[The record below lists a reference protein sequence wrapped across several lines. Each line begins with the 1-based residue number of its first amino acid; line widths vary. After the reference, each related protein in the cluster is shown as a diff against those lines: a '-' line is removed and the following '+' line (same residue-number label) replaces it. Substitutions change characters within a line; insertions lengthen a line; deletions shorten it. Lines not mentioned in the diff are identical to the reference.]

1 MCRYLAAYYGMA
13 CRGGDRGFFLWKG
26 SYLMR
31 LCATQDVEEG
41 MVLGKSIYQMSG
53 RLLLGAGYRI
63 NAEMKARLVEKGYTH
78 IYIYEEGTEDVI
90 PEDVISDELRLQAQ
104 SRLAD
109 KILEIQQL
117 TEFQNMTYQKTVD
130 LLENGYLHNINIT
143 YEMRSIVKEI
153 LKDIAAAGA
162 KMQSTILFKAK
173 DTFFLDH
180 ALNTTILSILIG
192 VKYRFSKPEL
202 VSLALGSFLHD
213 IGKIIIDQMA
223 NDPMESGRSLYREHP
238 TFGYLLLKNNSDVSP
253 MEVQVVNQHHEYQDG
268 SGFPIGLT
276 GENLPPVKTVNRKK
290 GTIFRLAEI
299 CCVASAY
306 DNLVMNPLGDSS
318 MTPEDALKQ
327 MIQDAGKIY
336 NKSIVSTLHD
346 IIPIFPVGSTIQ
358 IEDIIDPSLAGCY
371 GVVAR
376 INPEKL
382 NRPVVIITMSKL
394 RKKIRPIMI
403 DTSKLHNIKL
413 KLIL

>member
-1 MCRYLAAYYGMA
+1 
-13 CRGGDRGFFLWKG
+13 
-26 SYLMR
+26 MR
-31 LCATQDVEEG
+31 LCATHEVEEG
-41 MVLGKSIYQMSG
+41 MVLGKSIYQMNG

-63 NAEMKARLVEKGYTH
+63 NADMKAKLVDKGYTH
-78 IYIYEEGTEDVI
+78 IYVYEEGTEDVI
-90 PEDVISDELRLQAQ
+90 PEDVISDELRSQAQ

-109 KILEIQQL
+109 KIVEIQRL
-117 TEFQNMTYQKTVD
+117 SDFRDLTYQKTVE
-130 LLENGYLHNINIT
+130 LLESGYLHKVNIT
-143 YEMRSIVKEI
+143 YEMRAIVKEI
-153 LKDIAAAGA
+153 LKDISAAGA
-162 KMQSTILFKAK
+162 KMQSTILYKAK
-173 DTFFLDH
+173 DTYFLDH
-180 ALNTTILSILIG
+180 AVNTTILSILIG
-192 VKYRFSKPEL
+192 FKFRFSRPEL

-223 NDPMESGRSLYREHP
+223 NDPEESGRSLYREHP
-238 TFGYLLLKNNSDVSP
+238 TFGYLLLRNSSDVSP

-268 SGFPIGLT
+268 SGFPIGLP

-306 DNLVMNPLGDSS
+306 DNLVMNPLGDSAV
-318 MTPEDALKQ
+318 TPEEALKK
-327 MIQDAGKIY
+327 MIRDAGKLY

-358 IEDIIDPSLAGCY
+358 IEDIIDPSLAGCF

-376 INPEKL
+376 INPEKM
-382 NRPVVIITMSKL
+382 NRPVVIITMTKL